1 MSGPVDRGGRRSV
14 QGTLNHAPNNS
25 TPQGAKNRVRA
36 ADTPNVMPTLET
48 SLPPTAQ
55 DVFVARQPIFDVRNE
70 VVAYEL
76 LYRESAGST
85 AAGMQP
91 ASVMCNEMALHAM
104 LSIGLDRLTGGA
116 TAWINITRDHLLN
129 GLHRLFAP
137 QHVVLELLES
147 ISGDDEV
154 IAACARAR
162 ADGYVLA
169 LDDYDGRA
177 ELFPLLPHASVIK
190 LQIFDRTEQE
200 LAPVV
205 RTLRADGL
213 TVLAECVET
222 VASRDMCQRIG
233 CTLFQGYV
241 FSRPETFA
249 GRAMSVEQITIL
261 NILSLLGNDRIPE
274 AKLEEAFQSHPTLS
288 YALLRIVN
296 SAAIGLRSVTSIPHA
311 MRIIGRTALSRW
323 LHVML
328 MATVASRSPLAHEAV
343 QQALVRARFC
353 ELLTLESGAGDPA
366 AQFMVGLL
374 SRLDVLLGMPLA
386 DVLARLPVRPEVRMA
401 LLEGTGSHART
412 LKAAIAYENAD
423 WDGVRAQV
431 PQSTFRLHA
440 IVGAYAEATEWA
452 AERLAS
458 AKK

>member
-1 MSGPVDRGGRRSV
+1 
-14 QGTLNHAPNNS
+14 
-25 TPQGAKNRVRA
+25 
-36 ADTPNVMPTLET
+36 MPTLET
-48 SLPPTAQ
+48 PLPPTAQ
-55 DVFVARQPIFDVRNE
+55 DVYVARQPIFDVRNE

-76 LYRESAGST
+76 LYRDSAASM

-104 LSIGLDRLTGGA
+104 LTIGLDRLTGG
-116 TAWINITRDHLLN
+116 TSAWINITRDHLLN

-137 QHVVLELLES
+137 QNVVLELLET
-147 ISGDDEV
+147 ISGDDDV
-154 IAACARAR
+154 IVACERAR

-177 ELFPLLPHASVIK
+177 ELLPLLPQASVVK

-200 LAPVV
+200 LAPLV
-205 RTLRADGL
+205 RSLRAQGL

-222 VASRDMCQRIG
+222 IESRDMCQRIG

-241 FSRPETFA
+241 FSRPEIFA
-249 GRAMSVEQITIL
+249 GRAMSVEQLTIL
-261 NILSLLGNDRIPE
+261 NILSMLGNDRISE
-274 AKLEEAFQSHPTLS
+274 AKLEEAFHSHPTLS

-311 MRIIGRTALSRW
+311 MRIIGRTSLSRW

-353 ELLTLESGAGDPA
+353 ELMTLASGTGDPA

-386 DVLARLPVRPEVRMA
+386 EVLERLPVRPEVRVA
-401 LLEGTGSHART
+401 LLEGTGSHARM
-412 LKAAIAYENAD
+412 LKIAIAYENAD
-423 WDGVRAQV
+423 WDSVRAHA
-431 PQSTFRLHA
+431 PQPAFRLRA
-440 IVGAYAEATEWA
+440 LMEAYAEATEWA

-458 AKK
+458 ARK

>member
-1 MSGPVDRGGRRSV
+1 M
-14 QGTLNHAPNNS
+14 A
-25 TPQGAKNRVRA
+25 TPE
-36 ADTPNVMPTLET
+36 TPP
-48 SLPPTAQ
+48 PPTAQ
-55 DVFVARQPIFDVRNE
+55 DVYVARQPIFDVRNE

-76 LYRESAGST
+76 LYRDSAQST
-85 AAGMQP
+85 AAGLQP

-104 LSIGLDRLTGGA
+104 LTIGLDRLTGGA

-137 QHVVLELLES
+137 QNIVLELLES
-147 ISGDDEV
+147 VSGDEEV
-154 IAACARAR
+154 VAACERAR

-177 ELFPLLPHASVIK
+177 ELLPLLPQASVIK

-200 LAPVV
+200 LAPLV
-205 RTLRADGL
+205 RSLRADGL

-222 VASRDMCQRIG
+222 VESRNMCQRIG

-241 FSRPETFA
+241 FSRPETLV
-249 GRAMSVEQITIL
+249 GRAMSVEQLTIL
-261 NILSLLGNDRIPE
+261 NILSMLGNDRISE

-328 MATVASRSPLAHEAV
+328 LATVASRSPLAHEAV

-353 ELLTLESGAGDPA
+353 ELLTMESGTGDPA

-386 DVLARLPVRPEVRMA
+386 EVLERLPVRPEVRIA

-412 LKAAIAYENAD
+412 LKTAVAYENAD
-423 WDGVRAQV
+423 WDAVRAGA
-431 PQSTFRLHA
+431 SASGFRMRALME
-440 IVGAYAEATEWA
+440 AYAEATEWA

-458 AKK
+458 AKR

>member
-1 MSGPVDRGGRRSV
+1 MSTSE
-14 QGTLNHAPNNS
+14 
-25 TPQGAKNRVRA
+25 TP
-36 ADTPNVMPTLET
+36 
-48 SLPPTAQ
+48 LPPTAL
-55 DVFVARQPIFDVRNE
+55 DVYVARQPIFDVRNE

-76 LYRESAGST
+76 LYRDSAQST
-85 AAGMQP
+85 AAGMRP

-104 LSIGLDRLTGGA
+104 LTIGLERLTGGS
-116 TAWINITRDHLLN
+116 TAWINITRDHLLG

-137 QHVVLELLES
+137 QNVVLELLET

-154 IAACARAR
+154 VAACERAR
-162 ADGYVLA
+162 GDGYVLA

-177 ELFPLLPHASVIK
+177 ELLPLLPQASVIK
-190 LQIFDRTEQE
+190 IQIFDRSERE
-200 LAPVV
+200 LAPLV
-205 RTLRADGL
+205 RALRAEGL

-222 VASRDMCQRIG
+222 AESRDMCQRIG

-261 NILSLLGNDRIPE
+261 NILAMMGNDRIAE

-328 MATVASRSPLAHEAV
+328 MATVASRSPIAHEAV
-343 QQALVRARFC
+343 QQALLRARFC
-353 ELLTLESGAGDPA
+353 ELITIEIGSGDPA

-374 SRLDVLLGMPLA
+374 SRLDVLLGMPLV
-386 DVLARLPVRPEVRMA
+386 DVLERLPVRPEVRTA

-412 LKAAIAYENAD
+412 LRLAVAYENAD
-423 WDGVRAQV
+423 WDTVRAQA
-431 PQSTFRLHA
+431 PQSTFKLRALME
-440 IVGAYAEATEWA
+440 AYAEATEWA

-458 AKK
+458 AKH

>member
-1 MSGPVDRGGRRSV
+1 MS
-14 QGTLNHAPNNS
+14 
-25 TPQGAKNRVRA
+25 
-36 ADTPNVMPTLET
+36 TLET
-48 SLPPTAQ
+48 HLASPPPPPTAR
-55 DVFVARQPIFDVRNE
+55 DVYVARQPIFDVRNE

-76 LYRESAGST
+76 LYRDSAQST
-85 AAGMQP
+85 AAGMQAP
-91 ASVMCNEMALHAM
+91 SVMCNEMALHAM
-104 LSIGLDRLTGGA
+104 LTIGLDRLTGGS

-129 GLHRLFAP
+129 GLHRLFSP
-137 QHVVLELLES
+137 QHIVLELLES

-154 IAACARAR
+154 VAACERAR

-177 ELFPLLPHASVIK
+177 DLLPLLPQASVIK
-190 LQIFDRTEQE
+190 LQIFDRTEEE
-200 LAPVV
+200 LAPLV
-205 RTLRADGL
+205 RSLRVEGL

-222 VASRDMCQRIG
+222 VESRNMCERVG

-249 GRAMSVEQITIL
+249 GRAMSVEQVTIL
-261 NILSLLGNDRIPE
+261 NILAMLGNDGISE
-274 AKLEEAFQSHPTLS
+274 AKLEEAFQSNPTLS

-311 MRIIGRTALSRW
+311 MRIIGRSALSRW

-328 MATVASRSPLAHEAV
+328 MATVASRSPIAHEAV

-353 ELLTLESGAGDPA
+353 ELMTDVSGTGDPA

-374 SRLDVLLGMPLA
+374 SRLDVLLGMPL
-386 DVLARLPVRPEVRMA
+386 VEVMERLPVRPEVRMA
-401 LLEGTGSHART
+401 LLEGTGTHARALRT
-412 LKAAIAYENAD
+412 AIAYENAD
-423 WDGVRAQV
+423 WETVRAHA
-431 PQSTFRLHA
+431 PLSTFKMRALME
-440 IVGAYAEATEWA
+440 AYAEATEWA
-452 AERLAS
+452 TERLAS